1 MPEVKDKQTKDKY
14 QLNNYSKWD
23 NIHVS
28 DDEDDTHPNVDTP
41 SLFRWRH
48 KARVEREEELKK
60 RRFQIDKDGDK
71 LKQQIRKAKDDG
83 KKKELEKKLEQWKLD
98 ENKLAKD
105 EKEEPWNVDT
115 MSKDKESRTIIN
127 KPKAMEDL
135 SKLSDDERADL
146 YKKFVS
152 ENEDKVKQY
161 SMYTQMRD
169 AEQFLKSNPHL
180 ACEFTANYLC
190 IFSIDL
196 AQEKK
201 FSLFEIV
208 SHQAICM
215 QFILELAKGLKR
227 HPAETFPAFF
237 KRYTEGKD
245 TKEGKEYHKA
255 FNDELTLF
263 RQRAKDRALQRD
275 KEIEEAAL
283 QEAAEEEERDRQKRI
298 EASPSGLDPQDVFE
312 NSPEEM
318 QNCYIEQD
326 VPKLTN
332 LVNENPE
339 TYMEHMKNWILCG
352 LWIPSPD
359 SPLYYLVEE
368 GKKAKEAALKEQAER
383 KEAED
388 KAKAEEERKKKEAE
402 KNKSSVLDELD

>member
-1 MPEVKDKQTKDKY
+1 MGLISRVSSRTYREISKMPEVKDKQTKDKY

-60 RRFQIDKDGDK
+60 RRFQIDRDGDK
-71 LKQQIRKAKDDG
+71 LKQQIRKAKD
-83 KKKELEKKLEQWKLD
+83 
-98 ENKLAKD
+98 
-105 EKEEPWNVDT
+105 
-115 MSKDKESRTIIN
+115 KESRTIIN
-127 KPKAMEDL
+127 KPKAVEDL
-135 SKLSDDERADL
+135 SKLSDDERAEH

-152 ENEDKVKQY
+152 ENEDKIKQF

-208 SHQAICM
+208 THQAICM
-215 QFILELAKGLKR
+215 QFILELATGLKR

-237 KRYTEGKD
+237 KRYTEGTY

-255 FNDELTLF
+255 FNDELKLF

-283 QEAAEEEERDRQKRI
+283 QEAAEEEERERQKRI
-298 EASPSGLDPQDVFE
+298 EASPSGLDPQEVFE

-326 VPKLTN
+326 VPKLTK

-359 SPLYYLVEE
+359 SPLFYLVEE
-368 GKKAKEAALKEQAER
+368 GKKAKEAAQ
-383 KEAED
+383 KEA
-388 KAKAEEERKKKEAE
+388 A
-402 KNKSSVLDELD
+402 